1 MSARESPPPR
11 TKGRSRG
18 SAGGGK
24 ERVRLA
30 AKRPF
35 AFSRMFSRLGGLLKC
50 YRRVAPG
57 TPVGTSVDALPST
70 VRASA

>member
-1 MSARESPPPR
+1 MSARDSPPPER
-11 TKGRSRG
+11 KVVAAEG
-18 SAGGGK
+18 AGGGK

-57 TPVGTSVDALPST
+57 TPVGTPVDAPPST